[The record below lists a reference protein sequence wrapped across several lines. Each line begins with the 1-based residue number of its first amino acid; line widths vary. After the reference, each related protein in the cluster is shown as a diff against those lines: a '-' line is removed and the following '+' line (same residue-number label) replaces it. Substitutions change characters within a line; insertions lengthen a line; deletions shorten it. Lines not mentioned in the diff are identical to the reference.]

1 MDFQIA
7 LMLAQDGIVNGAI
20 YALMALALVLVFSVT
35 RVIFIPQ
42 GEFVTYAALAMAALQ
57 TGKLPAVLWLLV
69 ALGALTLV
77 VEAVRQAR
85 GQEVDWRST
94 LLWAVVLP
102 AAAAVLMGVVKP
114 QSMLLQ
120 ALAVLLLVVPMG
132 PLVYRLAYRPL
143 ADATVLI
150 LLIVSVALHLA
161 MVGLGLYFFGA
172 EGSRT
177 AAFSEARWD
186 VGGLMISGQSVVIV
200 GATAVLVV
208 AMFFFF
214 ERTIIG
220 KALRA
225 TAINRVGARL
235 MGIPTALSGDLSFAL
250 AALILRK
257 DFLRFFAKLAR
268 LVELVR
274 NLLRPLGERRAH
286 RFVDAHFPE
295 QADDDEEGEADPQR
309 RILPERDR
317 FMLASGGVSGFG
329 GGCAGESDE
338 RDHLEGVLCVGA
350 GGHGRRNGFRRR
362 RLVDERGD
370 DRAGR
375 FDRRFAHLFRGVGF
389 HRSDALFGGGKARRR
404 FVLGF
409 CGDLGDLCIELLAR
423 VGRNRARFRR
433 RFGERL
439 IVRLLCIFGLLL
451 EVGRLIEIVGDP
463 VTAFFKR
470 AAKARQHDAR
480 HDEIEEAKR
489 HQEPEDLA
497 REGRRIHLRQAGA

>member
-7 LMLAQDGIVNGAI
+7 LMLTQDGIVNGAI

-250 AALILRK
+250 AALIGAVSGLLIAPVTTIYY
-257 DFLRFFAKLAR
+257 DTGFLIGLKGFVAAIVGGLHSYPLALLGAL
-268 LVELVR
+268 LVGQLESFSSFWASAFKEVIVFTLIIPVLWWR
-274 NLLRPLGERRAH
+274 SLHTHHVE
-286 RFVDAHFPE
+286 
-295 QADDDEEGEADPQR
+295 DEE
-309 RILPERDR
+309 
-317 FMLASGGVSGFG
+317 
-329 GGCAGESDE
+329 
-338 RDHLEGVLCVGA
+338 
-350 GGHGRRNGFRRR
+350 
-362 RLVDERGD
+362 
-370 DRAGR
+370 
-375 FDRRFAHLFRGVGF
+375 
-389 HRSDALFGGGKARRR
+389 
-404 FVLGF
+404 
-409 CGDLGDLCIELLAR
+409 
-423 VGRNRARFRR
+423 
-433 RFGERL
+433 
-439 IVRLLCIFGLLL
+439 
-451 EVGRLIEIVGDP
+451 
-463 VTAFFKR
+463 
-470 AAKARQHDAR
+470 
-480 HDEIEEAKR
+480 
-489 HQEPEDLA
+489 
-497 REGRRIHLRQAGA
+497 